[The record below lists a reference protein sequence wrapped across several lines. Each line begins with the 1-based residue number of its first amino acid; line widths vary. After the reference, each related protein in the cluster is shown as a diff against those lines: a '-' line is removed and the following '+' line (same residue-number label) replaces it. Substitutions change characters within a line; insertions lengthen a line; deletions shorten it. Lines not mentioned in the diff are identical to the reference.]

1 VKFTTDA
8 AARGERHWA
17 KARLGNAASCRKAI
31 SEAIAKRAYEIYE
44 NRGCRP
50 GQDRN
55 NWRVAESELVQPLP
69 CMVLKSNDEITIS
82 SFSSVL
88 GLKEINEIDAC
99 VEPHRVILVG
109 TKCSASG
116 EGVGAVR
123 VLPLKDEIDPTT
135 AKLRQ
140 NGPYVEIEIR
150 KSRASK

>member
-1 VKFTTDA
+1 
-8 AARGERHWA
+8 
-17 KARLGNAASCRKAI
+17 
-31 SEAIAKRAYEIYE
+31 
-44 NRGCRP
+44 
-50 GQDRN
+50 
-55 NWRVAESELVQPLP
+55 
-69 CMVLKSNDEITIS
+69 LKSNYEITIS